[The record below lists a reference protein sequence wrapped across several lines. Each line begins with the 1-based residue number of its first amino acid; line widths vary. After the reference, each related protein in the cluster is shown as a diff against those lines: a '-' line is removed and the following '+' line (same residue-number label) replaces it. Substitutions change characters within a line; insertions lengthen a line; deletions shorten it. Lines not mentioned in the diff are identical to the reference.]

1 MISGVRAV
9 SFALGQMVDLWSEAP
24 QEGQTGLVSQDSAR
38 WPVLEHLLQYLD
50 TAGTGFVGLEA
61 SLGCER
67 PWNLMPFVTA
77 K

>member
-1 MISGVRAV
+1 M
-9 SFALGQMVDLWSEAP
+9 
-24 QEGQTGLVSQDSAR
+24 
-38 WPVLEHLLQYLD
+38 LEHLLQYLD

-77 K
+77 KRYAVSDSVRNRNIEVGLP